1 MSRTNG
7 PLADAG
13 AKPRLV
19 GLIGAGRMGRAH
31 MAAWGQLGASVIVFA
46 HEGAAELAGRHGVR
60 TASSMEQLLSRVDF
74 VDIVTP
80 SDTHAEFAVTAIEAG
95 HDVVCEKPL
104 ALSTSSAL
112 AVQTA
117 AELYGRTVFPAHVV
131 RFTKPNIAA
140 HRAIQKGRIGQ
151 VAVARFHR
159 STAAPFPGSWLS
171 DDARSGG
178 IVFDLMIHDLDQA
191 RWMCGA
197 VDSVYAV
204 RSRPVPGDASGICTV
219 HATLTHASGAI
230 SQVTATWGPIGTQFF
245 SSFSIA
251 GDLGVIRHDSRQ
263 ISELSIDIPDA
274 GGSPRLVRRALAA
287 AQHNPYLSELE
298 AFLQLRPTL
307 DPRVTCEDGVEAV
320 RLAEAVSRAIS
331 SGVVTQ
337 LHDASQAEMA
347 VR

>member
-1 MSRTNG
+1 M
-7 PLADAG
+7 
-13 AKPRLV
+13 
-19 GLIGAGRMGRAH
+19 
-31 MAAWGQLGASVIVFA
+31 
-46 HEGAAELAGRHGVR
+46 
-60 TASSMEQLLSRVDF
+60 
-74 VDIVTP
+74 
-80 SDTHAEFAVTAIEAG
+80 
-95 HDVVCEKPL
+95 
-104 ALSTSSAL
+104 
-112 AVQTA
+112 QTA
-117 AELYGRTVFPAHVV
+117 AELHGRTVFPAHVA
-131 RFTKPNIAA
+131 RFTRPNIAA

-171 DDARSGG
+171 NDARSGG

-204 RSRPVPGDASGICTV
+204 RSSPVPGDLFGVCTV
-219 HATLTHASGAI
+219 HATLTHTNGAI
-230 SQVTATWGPIGTQFF
+230 SQVTATWGAIGTEFI

-263 ISELSIDIPDA
+263 TSELSIDIPDA
-274 GGSPRLVRRALAA
+274 GESPRLVRRALAA

-298 AFLQLRPTL
+298 VFLHHRPNL
-307 DPRVTCEDGVEAV
+307 DPGVTCEDGVEAV
-320 RLAEAVSRAIS
+320 RLAEAVSRALS

-337 LHDASQAEMA
+337 LRDPSQTEMA